1 MDVNLS
7 LVGSSCAVPDFDDT
21 NLSYYKLHKVLAFIK
36 QSQQGFIYA
45 YERWKKAL
53 SGHAMTFLNLERA
66 RANFYPHNQFF
77 FGKNERNETTTSKQ
91 KVGVDQVSSG
101 EQSTCHTA

>member
-77 FGKNERNETTTSKQ
+77 LEKM
-91 KVGVDQVSSG
+91 SG
-101 EQSTCHTA
+101 MRLPPQNKK